1 MSTIDTDCK
10 DGTPKKSKG
19 LLTAHSRKN
28 TKSTLL
34 TIKKNGHRDMQLL
47 VDQTDQ
53 SVRRI
58 YDGNST
64 WNVSYDTYGIVF
76 TLNCRRGDILWLDD
90 NEVRPSTA
98 RGFRLDWLQGLQPIN
113 VVLDKK
119 RGQIPIDAAF

>member
-1 MSTIDTDCK
+1 
-10 DGTPKKSKG
+10 
-19 LLTAHSRKN
+19 
-28 TKSTLL
+28 
-34 TIKKNGHRDMQLL
+34 MQLL